1 MSPSAD
7 LADRTLRAF
16 CDDLAAR
23 TPTPGGGS
31 VAAYLV
37 ACGASLVAMACR
49 FTSGEKFAVVDAAM
63 QQRALE
69 LDVLRARAIDLVDLD
84 TRSYDAVTAAY
95 KLPKSN
101 DVEKAA
107 RSSAIQAGLR
117 GALEVPAETISR
129 ALAALRIAAS
139 AAADVNSNL
148 ASDCGAGSACLRSAA
163 EAALDNVRINAASI
177 ADKAWAAER
186 LDQARRSVDEAR
198 TLHAAV
204 RAGVEAKLG

>member
-1 MSPSAD
+1 MNPATD
-7 LADRTLRAF
+7 LADRTLRGF

-31 VAAYLV
+31 VAAYLS
-37 ACGASLVAMACR
+37 ACGAALVAMACR
-49 FTSGEKFAVVDAAM
+49 FTSGEKFAAVEGAM

-69 LDVLRARAIDLVDLD
+69 LDVLRARSIDLVDLD

-95 KLPKSN
+95 KLPKSS

-129 ALAALRIAAS
+129 AVAALRLAAS
-139 AAADVNSNL
+139 AATDVNPNL

-198 TLHAAV
+198 ALHASV
-204 RAGVEAKLG
+204 RAAVEAKLG